1 MRTPRYISR
10 TIGFLRN
17 LTLNSKEN
25 TTTEN
30 NFELTNTGSGTSLK
44 KVTKGKRKSN
54 PLLTFMYSEENNHL
68 FI

>member
-17 LTLNSKEN
+17 LNISPKEN
-25 TTTEN
+25 TTN
-30 NFELTNTGSGTSLK
+30 VANFELTNNGFGISLK
-44 KVTKGKRKSN
+44 KNSRAKGKSN